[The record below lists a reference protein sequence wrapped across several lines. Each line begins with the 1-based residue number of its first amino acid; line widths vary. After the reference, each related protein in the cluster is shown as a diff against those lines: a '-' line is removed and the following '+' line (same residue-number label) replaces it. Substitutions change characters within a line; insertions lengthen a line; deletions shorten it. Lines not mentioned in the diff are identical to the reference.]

1 MIFHI
6 SDSVIKP
13 LPYESMRLKAFIIED
28 LFSPYLDIIGDVSG
42 D

>member
-13 LPYESMRLKAFIIED
+13 LPYESIRLKAFIIED
-28 LFSPYLDIIGDVSG
+28 RFSGYRDIIGDVAG